1 METLATTLN
10 FYTEFQ
16 HSDQPDNLERFREV
30 IRENKVTVYKG
41 LPAGTDYRAF
51 YENLGKSAGNYVKLN
66 EDYKTGE
73 QNEKLDDWLDIRFEE
88 SKKTETFRHSDTRQP
103 IHTDG
108 AYNSFTW
115 DVTFFY
121 CLAYAPIGGATTFID
136 GSLLVDI
143 MQQYESELLH
153 ELETTEVIFDKGA
166 TQQKTSKIIRYDEK
180 GPLLN
185 WNYYRISDRN
195 SAEVRD
201 LCERFHWFLE
211 NKIVS
216 GGLLNGAY
224 LKTGEAVFF
233 HDERVLHGRNAFFGN
248 RHLMK
253 GGLNL

>member
-1 METLATTLN
+1 METITTTLK
-10 FYTEFQ
+10 FLTEF
-16 HSDQPDNLERFREV
+16 HHTDNETAPERFREV
-30 IRENKVTVYKG
+30 IRENKVTIYKG
-41 LPAGTDYRAF
+41 LPLGMDYKAF
-51 YENLGKSAGNYVKLN
+51 YENLAKNAGNYVKLN
-66 EDYKTGE
+66 EDYRTGE
-73 QNEKLDDWLDIRFEE
+73 QKENQDEWLDIRFDE

-121 CLAYAPIGGATTFID
+121 CLTYAPIGGATTFID
-136 GSLLVDI
+136 GVQVVDLMETYETSLLR
-143 MQQYESELLH
+143 
-153 ELETTEVIFDKGA
+153 ELEATDVIFDKG
-166 TQQKTSKIIRYDEK
+166 QFQEKTSKIIRYDEK

-195 SAEVRD
+195 SPEVRD

-211 NKIVS
+211 NKIV
-216 GGLLNGAY
+216 GAGLMNGAY

-233 HDERVLHGRNAFFGN
+233 HDDRVLHGRNAFFGN

>member
-1 METLATTLN
+1 METMTTTLN
-10 FYTEFQ
+10 FLTEFQ
-16 HSDQPDNLERFREV
+16 HTGRPADLENFRQR
-30 IRENKVTVYKG
+30 IRDHKVTIYKG
-41 LPAGTDYRAF
+41 LPLDANFQEF
-51 YENLGKSAGNYVKLN
+51 YENLAAVAGNYVKLN
-66 EDYKTGE
+66 EDYRTGD
-73 QNEKLDDWLDIRFEE
+73 QTEKQDNWLDIRFEE

-108 AYNSFTW
+108 AYNSYTW

-121 CLAYAPIGGATTFID
+121 CLEFAPVGGATTFID
-136 GSLLVDI
+136 GVKLIDLMEKYEKDLLR
-143 MQQYESELLH
+143 
-153 ELETTEVIFDKGA
+153 ELETVDVIFDKGT
-166 TQQKTSKIIRYDEK
+166 TQQKTSKIVRYDEK

-195 SAEVRD
+195 SPEVRD

-224 LKTGEAVFF
+224 LKKGEAVFF
-233 HDERVLHGRNAFFGN
+233 HDERVLHGRYAFFGN

>member
-1 METLATTLN
+1 MEMLTTTLN

-16 HSDQPDNLERFREV
+16 HSEEPGNLDRFKQV

-41 LPAGTDYRAF
+41 LPEGADYRAF
-51 YENLGKSAGNYVKLN
+51 YESLGQAAGNYVKLN
-66 EDYKTGE
+66 EDYRNGN
-73 QNEKLDDWLDIRFEE
+73 QNEQLDNWLDIRFEE
-88 SKKTETFRHSDTRQP
+88 SKKKETFRHSDTRQP

-136 GSLLVDI
+136 GVQLVDI
-143 MQQYESELLH
+143 METYEPELLK
-153 ELETTEVIFDKGA
+153 ELEEAEVVFDKGE
-166 TQQKTSKIIRYDEK
+166 TQRKTSRIIRYDEK

-185 WNYYRISDRN
+185 WNYYRISDDN
-195 SAEVRD
+195 DSAVRD

-216 GGLLNGAY
+216 AGLLNGAY